1 MTMAN
6 EQESSIAFLL
16 GLHDIHDTFDLH
28 HQQGHV
34 PAQSSSSSHQT
45 LLTGLDAVPL
55 PVTTP
60 NGASNQQHAPV
71 QQNHHQSTGETMDMF
86 SNQLSMWMNTNF
98 SFDGPMGHAL
108 LADDEKDGDHV
119 EKVDD
124 DRQRDEDIERQRQMA
139 ASSAHSNAARDKLR
153 ALDRDP
159 SPAPLQPHHESR
171 RDRVPSHNLEAPS
184 EPFHP
189 TYFAPSHDSL
199 TQAPPYLPPVA
210 SWTNQRTPG
219 EAQYPSSSVSASFS
233 QSQQQRAPGAAPP
246 DWDLMSTLALQHLM
260 SKSPDALS
268 ALWQSQVLQQIG
280 KPSSTPNVP
289 PESSSNEPTT
299 SSSAN
304 QHPLPPM
311 QSLLH
316 NSAESKRAEPDL
328 SLSSAPQQQPSSIEK
343 QDTDLSAALPKA
355 SASTAPAS
363 DRLKLANTGN
373 SHADAETNRLALE
386 EDKRR
391 RNTLASA
398 RFRIKKKQRE
408 AALEMSARELEKQV
422 NELKQ
427 ENERLRSE
435 NDWLRRLIMSR
446 PEALPAF
453 FNGLT
458 SASGNAGNSNGNQ
471 SSPMPL
477 PPFDATMQAIVQH
490 ASTAKREEG
499 ARGP

>member
-28 HQQGHV
+28 QQQGHG
-34 PAQSSSSSHQT
+34 PAQSSSNSHQT
-45 LLTGLDAVPL
+45 LLTGLDTMPL
-55 PVTTP
+55 PGTTP
-60 NGASNQQHAPV
+60 NGTSNQQHSPA
-71 QQNHHQSTGETMDMF
+71 QQNHTQSSGETMDMF

-159 SPAPLQPHHESR
+159 SPTRLQPYHASS
-171 RDRVPSHNLEAPS
+171 RDRASSHNLEAPS

-199 TQAPPYLPPVA
+199 TQASPCLPPIA
-210 SWTNQRTPG
+210 SWMNQRTSG
-219 EAQYPSSSVSASFS
+219 EAQYPSSSASTSFS
-233 QSQQQRAPGAAPP
+233 QRQQQQAPDAAPP
-246 DWDLMSTLALQHLM
+246 EWDLTSTLALQHLM
-260 SKSPDALS
+260 SKSPDTLS

-280 KPSSTPNVP
+280 KPSSTLSLP
-289 PESSSNEPTT
+289 PESSPNAPAP

-311 QSLLH
+311 QSLLPD
-316 NSAESKRAEPDL
+316 SVKSKRAEPES
-328 SLSSAPQQQPSSIEK
+328 SLLPVSPQQLSTIEK
-343 QDTDLSAALPKA
+343 QDTDVTATLPKDC
-355 SASTAPAS
+355 ASTASVS
-363 DRLKLANTGN
+363 DRLKVANTGN
-373 SHADAETNRLALE
+373 SQADAETNRLALE

-453 FNGLT
+453 FSGVNN
-458 SASGNAGNSNGNQ
+458 ASGNASNSSGNQ
-471 SSPMPL
+471 ASPMPL
-477 PPFDATMQAIVQH
+477 PPFDSAMQAIVH

>member
-1 MTMAN
+1 MNMAN

-28 HQQGHV
+28 QQQGHV
-34 PAQSSSSSHQT
+34 PAQSSRSDHQT
-45 LLTGLDAVPL
+45 LLPGLDAIPL
-55 PVTTP
+55 PATTP
-60 NGASNQQHAPV
+60 NATSNQQTEPV
-71 QQNHHQSTGETMDMF
+71 QQNHHQSAGESLDMF

-108 LADDEKDGDHV
+108 LADDEKDGDHL
-119 EKVDD
+119 EKGDD
-124 DRQRDEDIERQRQMA
+124 DRQRDEDIERQRRMA

-159 SPAPLQPHHESR
+159 SPTPSQPSLDSR
-171 RDRVPSHNLEAPS
+171 RDRIPSHNLEASS

-199 TQAPPYLPPVA
+199 SQAPSYLPPVA
-210 SWTNQRTPG
+210 PWANQKMSGETPC
-219 EAQYPSSSVSASFS
+219 PSSSASTLFS
-233 QSQQQRAPGAAPP
+233 QPQQQRAPGAALS
-246 DWDLMSTLALQHLM
+246 DWDLTSTLALQHLM

-268 ALWQSQVLQQIG
+268 TLWQSHLLQQMG
-280 KPSSTPNVP
+280 KASSTPNLP
-289 PESSSNEPTT
+289 PELSSNEPSS

-304 QHPLPPM
+304 EHPLPPM
-311 QSLLH
+311 QPLLPT
-316 NSAESKRAEPDL
+316 SAESKRAKPESP
-328 SLSSAPQQQPSSIEK
+328 SSAESQQQPSPMEK
-343 QDTDLSAALPKA
+343 QDPDVSVTIPKA
-355 SASTAPAS
+355 GASTAQAS
-363 DRLKLANTGN
+363 DRVKLANTGN
-373 SHADAETNRLALE
+373 SQTDAETNRLALE

-446 PEALPAF
+446 PETLPGF
-453 FNGLT
+453 FNVLNNTSG
-458 SASGNAGNSNGNQ
+458 SASNSNGNQ
-471 SSPMPL
+471 SSPIPL
-477 PPFDATMQAIVQH
+477 PPFDSTMQAIVQH
-490 ASTAKREEG
+490 ASTANREG
-499 ARGP
+499 TRGL